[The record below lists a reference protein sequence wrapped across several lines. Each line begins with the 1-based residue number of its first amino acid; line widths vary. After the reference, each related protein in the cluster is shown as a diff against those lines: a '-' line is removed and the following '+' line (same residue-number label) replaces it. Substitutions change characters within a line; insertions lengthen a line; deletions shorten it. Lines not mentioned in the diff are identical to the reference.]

1 MFKVYAIESD
11 STGRIYIGQT
21 NNISKRLKMHKRRYV
36 KAFVNKISDCL
47 GEASETEVWL
57 DMSLDLAYINKKDH
71 YNMIS
76 ICVEI
81 EKMLNSIINNP
92 EKFCY
97 NS

>member
-1 MFKVYAIESD
+1 MVEAISSLTHFQLGES
-11 STGRIYIGQT
+11 
-21 NNISKRLKMHKRRYV
+21 KRRYV
-36 KAFVNKISDCL
+36 KAFVNKISDFL

-76 ICVEI
+76 ICVKI

>member
-1 MFKVYAIESD
+1 MVEAISSLTHFQLGES
-11 STGRIYIGQT
+11 
-21 NNISKRLKMHKRRYV
+21 KRRYV